1 MLLLLEELHIKDHIH
16 IDWQRAG
23 EPIDETLINKALTLY
38 LEIEEST
45 RKEEPK
51 HFAETMIKEN
61 AAFYAMSRL
70 QI

>member
-1 MLLLLEELHIKDHIH
+1 L
-16 IDWQRAG
+16 G
-23 EPIDETLINKALTLY
+23 EPIDETLVNKALTFY
-38 LEIEEST
+38 LEIGEIS

-51 HFAETMIKEN
+51 HFAETMINEN